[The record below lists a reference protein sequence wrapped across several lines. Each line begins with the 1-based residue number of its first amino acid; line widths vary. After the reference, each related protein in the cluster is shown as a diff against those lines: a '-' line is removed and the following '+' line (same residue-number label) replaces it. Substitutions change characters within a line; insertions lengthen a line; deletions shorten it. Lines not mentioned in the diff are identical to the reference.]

1 MIIYAQKK
9 YREYHR
15 NRKKR
20 DEHDSSFASAPRNH
34 PRKIYA
40 PEAIHATKKK
50 ARGPVN
56 TSCLR
61 FLALYS
67 ESYER
72 PGSWRRDISKL
83 AHSEKAPLLCWA
95 SSDLSDEF
103 PDTGVY
109 GGEPSIV
116 RTRIPI
122 WVLKQ
127 ARGLGIS
134 EAELLRSY
142 PTMHAEDP

>member
-1 MIIYAQKK
+1 M
-9 YREYHR
+9 
-15 NRKKR
+15 
-20 DEHDSSFASAPRNH
+20 
-34 PRKIYA
+34 
-40 PEAIHATKKK
+40 
-50 ARGPVN
+50 N

-72 PGSWRRDISKL
+72 PGSWRRDISKP
-83 AHSEKAPLLCWA
+83 ARSEKAPLLCWA
-95 SSDLSDEF
+95 ASDLSDEF

-134 EAELLRSY
+134 EPELLRSY
-142 PTMHAEDP
+142 PTMHAEDL